1 MNKPVHNG
9 TKKEQKSKRMQAAGR
24 KSWETRRR
32 HELRRIQVRI
42 GNRSAAKQKER
53 ILAVRSFL
61 SSLLKKG
68 CEEGCLVCGEQMKN
82 TLDSHHID
90 GNRQNNSSLNLA
102 KLCASCHRV
111 LDKAKTP
118 REAFNDLKTRNSL
131 KRKLY
136 YRKRLKL
143 TATISYLT
151 QLYVS
156 LFI

>member
-1 MNKPVHNG
+1 MKTMPMAKKAVNKLVNNC
-9 TKKEQKSKRMQAAGR
+9 TRKEQKSKRMQAAGE

-32 HELRRIQVRI
+32 NQLRRTQVRI
-42 GNRSAAKQKER
+42 GNISAAQQKER

-61 SSLLKKG
+61 LSLLKNG
-68 CEEGCLVCGEQMKN
+68 YEEGCLVCGEQMKN

-118 REAFNDLKTRNSL
+118 RDALRDLKIRNSA
-131 KRKLY
+131 
-136 YRKRLKL
+136 KRLL
-143 TATISYLT
+143 
-151 QLYVS
+151 Q
-156 LFI
+156 